1 MNTNRTWK
9 DFYVSQRVNVEP
21 LPDDVFSQPFTGY
34 VVGFKQG
41 DTSCG
46 TLVQVKDLDD
56 DTWDCV
62 PEQVSPNTDE
72 IMHADSCGH
81 LTDDF

>member
-1 MNTNRTWK
+1 MNNTVE
-9 DFYVSQRVNVEP
+9 DFSKGQRVNVEP
-21 LPDDVFSQPFTGY
+21 MKDDLFDHPFTGC

-46 TLVQVKDLDD
+46 TYVQVKDMDD
-56 DTWDCV
+56 DVWDCV
-62 PEQVSPNTDE
+62 PEQFSSNTDE

-81 LTDDF
+81 LAED